1 MYGWNH
7 ALHIELAL
15 ESLGYVLRLVEGKF
29 NAAQLEIP
37 LRQQSFFQSESIPE

>member
-15 ESLGYVLRLVEGKF
+15 ESLCHVLRLVEGKF
-29 NAAQLEIP
+29 SATQLEIP
-37 LRQQSFFQSESIPE
+37 LRQQSFFQSE